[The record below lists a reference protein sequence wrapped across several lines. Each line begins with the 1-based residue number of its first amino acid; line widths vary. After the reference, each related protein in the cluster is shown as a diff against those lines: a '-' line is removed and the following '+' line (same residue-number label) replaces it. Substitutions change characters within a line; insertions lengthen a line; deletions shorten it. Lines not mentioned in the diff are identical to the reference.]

1 MSEITLL
8 NGDCL
13 ELMKD
18 IPDGSVDL
26 ILTDPPYGTIKGIEK
41 SKASK
46 DIGYKA
52 CDWDEV
58 ISIPHMFA
66 ECSRVLR
73 PNGKCILFGQEPFTS
88 KLITSAPPSI
98 PFLYRA
104 VWLKNQAAN
113 VLGCNKAMV
122 NFFEDISVFGKI
134 YRKSHYQLNH
144 PLRHYFRSEKEKTG
158 LNNKQINEILGN
170 GMASHYF
177 TNGDQFLFPT
187 EKMYRKLQATGAFLE
202 DYQKLKTINDNYL
215 SEIMARMSTENPQVF
230 NLWQGSKTKSN
241 VLQYPKDGGGFHP
254 TQKPVAL
261 LEDLIQ
267 TFSNPGDAV
276 LDFTMGSGST
286 GVACVNTGRNFIG
299 IELDKNYFEIA
310 KKRIEDV
317 QSQP

>member
-18 IPDGSVDL
+18 IPGGSVDL
-26 ILTDPPYGTIKGIEK
+26 ILADPPYGTIKGIEK

-66 ECSRVLR
+66 ECSMVLR

-88 KLITSAPPSI
+88 KIITSGLPSL

-104 VWLKNQAAN
+104 VWVKNSAAN
-113 VLGCNKAMV
+113 VLGCKKAMV
-122 NFFEDISVFGKI
+122 NRFEDVCIFSKI
-134 YRKSHYQLNH
+134 L
-144 PLRHYFRSEKEKTG
+144 EE
-158 LNNKQINEILGN
+158 NKLGN
-170 GMASHYF
+170 PFSKVMKMNLESNGKTISDAIQACGSSASHYF
-177 TNGDQFLFPT
+177 TEGKQFRIPT
-187 EKMYRKLQATGAFLE
+187 KEKYAKLQQAGILNVQYEKIKTAF
-202 DYQKLKTINDNYL
+202 DKYN
-215 SEIMARMSTENPQVF
+215 MSNIEKRQNAFPSVF
-230 NLWQGSKTKSN
+230 NLWQGNKTKSN